1 MIRKP
6 PLRTVVPRIPDV
18 PAQEAYTV
26 CPAQP
31 AGPPP
36 TVPGGSWVLYCVTGP
51 VMVGVGAD
59 HKPIYETR
67 TVCHYIW
74 STGGG

>member
-6 PLRTVVPRIPDV
+6 PLRTVVPSIPGD
-18 PAQEAYTV
+18 PGADAFTV
-26 CPAQP
+26 CPGQP

-36 TVPGGSWVLYCVTGP
+36 VIPAGSWQLYCFTAP
-51 VMVGVGAD
+51 VMVGVANGTT
-59 HKPIYETR
+59 PIYENR

-74 STGGG
+74 SAGGG